1 MRKRLRKKSEL
12 KRIEAAKKL
21 FNLRK
26 ALAIAQLTVDTS
38 FALSKLQGQPI
49 GIRNLSAYHI
59 KLTYELH
66 LTALRATMFR
76 DNEDTVRGCSIPS
89 HILKLS
95 KGLKSAERKQ

>member
-21 FNLRK
+21 FNIRK

-49 GIRNLSAYHI
+49 GIRDLSAYHI
-59 KLTYELH
+59 KVAYEMQLNVIRS
-66 LTALRATMFR
+66 AIFR
-76 DNEDTVRGCSIPS
+76 DDKELKGSIVM
-89 HILKLS
+89 
-95 KGLKSAERKQ
+95 GVNQ